1 MPKNRSTAAQ
11 RAREAQKITGGKYTA
26 HLRDAQDAPTPQG
39 NAAMLAGLEARSLAA
54 KRALSKMGQPLRETV
69 HDRLERCGTEYLA
82 YLKTGHEAALEALE
96 YAVAHG
102 VDAVDDGL
110 AEAAARKGH
119 PIGPAELEEALR
131 RVRDHS
137 LLLDGSTVA
146 ETAYWVADRYWM
158 HRWNKAL
165 DQAPIGKWDEC
176 VGPQVYRRLA
186 VHEWMSPGVSDY

>member
-1 MPKNRSTAAQ
+1 MLKNRSTAAQ
-11 RAREAQKITGGKYTA
+11 RAREAQKTASGKYTA
-26 HLRDAQDAPTPQG
+26 HLRDAQVTPTPQD
-39 NAAMLAGLEARSLAA
+39 AAMLAGLEARSLAA
-54 KRALSKMGQPLRETV
+54 KRALSKMGRPLREELT
-69 HDRLERCGTEYLA
+69 DRLERGGAKYFA
-82 YLKTGHEAALEALE
+82 YLKTGHEAAIEALE
-96 YAVAHG
+96 YAVEHG

-119 PIGPAELEEALR
+119 PIGPAVLEEALR

-137 LLLDGSTVA
+137 LLLDGSTVG

-158 HRWNKAL
+158 HRWNNAL
-165 DQAPIGKWDEC
+165 EQAPIGKWNEC